1 MTSIIDYD
9 NMLIFY
15 FSDSSIISCTKNTI
29 KICSDKWSGNVY
41 PDETISLK
49 ENFIRK
55 NTFISCYVTFDEFQP
70 FSFGRGIEYY
80 AGYYIDIQ
88 KDSIYVHNISSED
101 RIIEK
106 YEHNLTFLNTVFVS
120 IDYTET
126 NKAILSIHTEL
137 NKFTHEITWWA
148 GGATFIKNYGKKDI
162 KVQLN
167 FQAKDILCPIWIIG
181 DSYINW
187 NSKERWPYYIYKACG
202 SLEIERKHH
211 HVGRGAIHAL
221 REDELRGVA
230 QVAAVLL
237 QDVAQAEAEFQFGYE
252 LEEGQVE
259 VAPQAHLD
267 GHVEGLRAQ
276 LGLLGRREVVHG
288 HHARHDVGAVV
299 VETRGT
305 DLQVE
310 GQGHV
315 GRAKVLRVGLAR
327 GRVAKGDVFRAEMER
342 RDEAQAQ
349 IGVHLPFA
357 QHAHAEPEA
366 HAVLHGQPLR
376 SRGGI
381 DVAVVLQAQALVV
394 NAHGEA
400 IVEAPLVDERLVL
413 HLALLGAGRKG
424 AAHGGHQ
431 AAQACRPPQEGG
443 CVERFHRRHGA
454 IPLYYNSP
462 RAVLLRG
469 EAKFSRRLV

>member
-187 NSKERWPYYIYKACG
+187 NSKERWPYYIYKAG
-202 SLEIERKHH
+202 YNNWLADHIPGGYSSLMLKSFRNIISYSTPTYVIWCIGMNDHSDKDS
-211 HVGRGAIHAL
+211 VNNTWL
-221 REDELRGVA
+221 KNTL
-230 QVAAVLL
+230 
-237 QDVAQAEAEFQFGYE
+237 EFIKTCE
-252 LEEGQVE
+252 
-259 VAPQAHLD
+259 
-267 GHVEGLRAQ
+267 
-276 LGLLGRREVVHG
+276 
-288 HHARHDVGAVV
+288 
-299 VETRGT
+299 
-305 DLQVE
+305 
-310 GQGHV
+310 
-315 GRAKVLRVGLAR
+315 
-327 GRVAKGDVFRAEMER
+327 
-342 RDEAQAQ
+342 
-349 IGVHLPFA
+349 
-357 QHAHAEPEA
+357 
-366 HAVLHGQPLR
+366 
-376 SRGGI
+376 SRGITPILTTIPSVPNRNHKFKSEWVRNSGYRYI
-381 DVAVVLQAQALVV
+381 DFSSSISNNDSPVWFNGTLNTDNVHPTA
-394 NAHGEA
+394 
-400 IVEAPLVDERLVL
+400 
-413 HLALLGAGRKG
+413 LGAELMST
-424 AAHGGHQ
+424 Q
-431 AAQACRPPQEGG
+431 
-443 CVERFHRRHGA
+443 
-454 IPLYYNSP
+454 
-462 RAVLLRG
+462 VLIDFP
-469 EAKFSRRLV
+469 EITIK